1 MYSKPLDK
9 DVRSDTSGEFRRLL
23 VTLLQGRRPET
34 TEGNIDKIKKDAKSL
49 VDAGAKRFGS
59 DEARFNALFCDRSD
73 SQLKAIFDEFAELTG
88 KSIGKK

>member
-1 MYSKPLDK
+1 
-9 DVRSDTSGEFRRLL
+9 
-23 VTLLQGRRPET
+23 LQGRRPET